1 MLFLLLAIVS
11 SSLISIIMRISS
23 DKVHANRSMLAMNY
37 LVCALIGAKYADFHI
52 WPAAEE
58 GFPVVLGLGVT
69 TGILFLAGFILL
81 QVNTQKNGV
90 VLSAIFMK
98 LGLLVPI
105 VMSIILFRE
114 FPTYL
119 QTIGFFVAI
128 FAIILINYT
137 KGDSKS
143 KFSISLIFLLLVGG
157 SADVMAKVFE
167 EYGRAVFSDLFLFYT
182 FVVAFL
188 LCVGIVVWKKEKPGK
203 TEIIYGAMI
212 GVPNFFAS
220 KFLIAALKD
229 VPAVI
234 AYPTYSVATL
244 LIVTLTGVLIFK
256 EKLNKRQWCALAAIL
271 VAIALLNI

>member
-1 MLFLLLAIVS
+1 MEKQRSYNDKNHFIGRIFLGLAIG
-11 SSLISIIMRISS
+11 IILM
-23 DKVHANRSMLAMNY
+23 
-37 LVCALIGAKYADFHI
+37 
-52 WPAAEE
+52 
-58 GFPVVLGLGVT
+58 
-69 TGILFLAGFILL
+69 
-81 QVNTQKNGV
+81 
-90 VLSAIFMK
+90 
-98 LGLLVPI
+98 VPI